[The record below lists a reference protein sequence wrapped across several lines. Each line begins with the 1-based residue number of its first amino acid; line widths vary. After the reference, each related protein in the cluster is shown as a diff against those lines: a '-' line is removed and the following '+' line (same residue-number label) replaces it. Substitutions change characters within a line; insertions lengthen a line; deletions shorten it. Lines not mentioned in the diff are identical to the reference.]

1 MIPAQAADLIAQIQY
16 TPRPDDGPRRAK
28 SLMIQGT
35 SSDVGKSMVVAGL
48 CRAFS
53 RRGLVVRPFKAQN
66 MSNNA
71 AVAANSDLP
80 PGPDGLMPR
89 GEIGRAQALQARAC
103 FAEPSIH
110 MNPVLLKPQS
120 DIGAQVVLRGR
131 VLGNC
136 PAKIYHYMRRQLM
149 PAVVDS
155 FERLARESDLV
166 IVEGAGS
173 GAEAYLRSSDITNM
187 RFAEEA
193 DLPVIFLSDIDR
205 GGTMGAIVG
214 TWALL
219 SESDRARVVGYIVN
233 KFRGDFSIFEPGC
246 VTITEHTNWPFL
258 GVLRWFPAAERLPAE
273 DSLALERAAAG
284 SQGKLKIA
292 VLRLQRVANFDDLD
306 PLVAE
311 PDVDLQ
317 WIQPG
322 TAIPGDVDVVII
334 PGSKST
340 RTELDLIKREG
351 WDIDIRAHV
360 RRGGRVLG
368 LCAGYQI
375 LGRVV
380 RDPQGIEGPPGET
393 EGLGLLDLETEMSDE
408 KRLVDIDALD
418 HVTGVRVTGY
428 EMHMGRTTG
437 PGLERPWMILDHGD
451 GAFKPEGAVS
461 PDGRV
466 VGAYVHGVFGGDAF
480 RSAWLKQL
488 GAQISHLAFEERV
501 EHTLE
506 ALADHIEANLD
517 LDALLKLAR

>member
-1 MIPAQAADLIAQIQY
+1 
-16 TPRPDDGPRRAK
+16 
-28 SLMIQGT
+28 MIQGT

-48 CRAFS
+48 CRAFA

-219 SESDRARVVGYIVN
+219 ERIRPRPRRRLYRQQVSRRFFDFRAG
-233 KFRGDFSIFEPGC
+233 
-246 VTITEHTNWPFL
+246 
-258 GVLRWFPAAERLPAE
+258 LRHHHRAYQ
-273 DSLALERAAAG
+273 LAISRRAALVSRRRAPAG
-284 SQGKLKIA
+284 GGFA
-292 VLRLQRVANFDDLD
+292 GAG
-306 PLVAE
+306 A
-311 PDVDLQ
+311 
-317 WIQPG
+317 
-322 TAIPGDVDVVII
+322 
-334 PGSKST
+334 
-340 RTELDLIKREG
+340 
-351 WDIDIRAHV
+351 
-360 RRGGRVLG
+360 RRR
-368 LCAGYQI
+368 
-375 LGRVV
+375 R
-380 RDPQGIEGPPGET
+380 
-393 EGLGLLDLETEMSDE
+393 
-408 KRLVDIDALD
+408 
-418 HVTGVRVTGY
+418 
-428 EMHMGRTTG
+428 
-437 PGLERPWMILDHGD
+437 
-451 GAFKPEGAVS
+451 
-461 PDGRV
+461 
-466 VGAYVHGVFGGDAF
+466 
-480 RSAWLKQL
+480 
-488 GAQISHLAFEERV
+488 
-501 EHTLE
+501 
-506 ALADHIEANLD
+506 
-517 LDALLKLAR
+517 